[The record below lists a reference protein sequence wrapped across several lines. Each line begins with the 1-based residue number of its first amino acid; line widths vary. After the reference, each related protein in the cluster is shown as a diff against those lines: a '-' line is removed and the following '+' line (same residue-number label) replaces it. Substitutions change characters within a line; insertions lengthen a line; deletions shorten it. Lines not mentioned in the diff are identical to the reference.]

1 MALELPDDACY
12 GHLGN
17 ILREWLERE
26 GRGSAVMLAKETCL
40 TESDISNW
48 LAKRRAL
55 PEWKLVDALQ
65 WLVST
70 GRISISFHSEPQG
83 PPTW

>member
-1 MALELPDDACY
+1 MALELPDDASS
-12 GHLGN
+12 GVLGAV
-17 ILREWLERE
+17 LCEWLERE
-26 GRGSAVMLAKETCL
+26 GRGSATLLAKETCL

-70 GRISISFHSEPQG
+70 GRISVTFHAEPQG

>member
-1 MALELPDDACY
+1 MALELPDDACD
-12 GHLGN
+12 GPLGD
-17 ILREWLERE
+17 ILREWIERE
-26 GRGSAVMLAKETCL
+26 GRGSAVTLAKETCC

-65 WLVST
+65 WLVSDK
-70 GRISISFHSEPQG
+70 RISINFHSKE
-83 PPTW
+83 

>member
-1 MALELPDDACY
+1 MALEFPPEACD
-12 GHLGN
+12 GVLGDV
-17 ILREWLERE
+17 LREWLERE
-26 GRGSAVMLAKETCL
+26 GRGSAATLAKETCL

-65 WLVST
+65 WLVSDK
-70 GRISISFHSEPQG
+70 RISINFHSKD
-83 PPTW
+83 